1 MLHATGEDI
10 DENLR
15 LPDTSIDDYECKA
28 PPSLLADAPS
38 ALPVGRPRL
47 NFAHRSAPQVRL
59 SFWKPHPRALPGAA
73 FSSTPLAS
81 RSTGFRLT
89 STSRHFD
96 ECFELL
102 EQCPTGDLIERIAL
116 FAQLLFEIRD

>member
-15 LPDTSIDDYECKA
+15 LPDTSIDGHECKA

-47 NFAHRSAPQVRL
+47 NFAQPL
-59 SFWKPHPRALPGAA
+59 SFASGVVFLEAAPTRTPGCGFFIDA
-73 FSSTPLAS
+73 F
-81 RSTGFRLT
+81 G
-89 STSRHFD
+89 
-96 ECFELL
+96 E
-102 EQCPTGDLIERIAL
+102 
-116 FAQLLFEIRD
+116 